1 MKKPNK
7 KDEADRIYGMLLQ
20 YTERVDK
27 LIEKLQAERDK
38 VFIKIHN
45 KIGKEKSRTITGGC

>member
-1 MKKPNK
+1 MKKSIK
-7 KDEADRIYGMLLQ
+7 KDDADRIYEMLLQ

>member
-1 MKKPNK
+1 MKKSNK
-7 KDEADRIYGMLLQ
+7 KDEADRIYEMLLQ